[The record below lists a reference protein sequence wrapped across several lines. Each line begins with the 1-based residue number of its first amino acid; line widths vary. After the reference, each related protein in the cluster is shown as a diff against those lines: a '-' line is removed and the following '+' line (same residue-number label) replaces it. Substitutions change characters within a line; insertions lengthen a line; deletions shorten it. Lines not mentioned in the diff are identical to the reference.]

1 MRARINLAVIIA
13 MTIVTSVSAQSLPDE
28 AGPSLGQKD
37 STSQQE
43 SITNPG
49 GFGKSPDMKAID
61 PGHTGSTLNCRQQ
74 KDVRTERSAP
84 ATKNMDCV
92 R

>member
-1 MRARINLAVIIA
+1 MRARTLSVIIA
-13 MTIVTSVSAQSLPDE
+13 ITVITPVLAESLPDE
-28 AGPSLGQKD
+28 AGPSPGQKN

-61 PGHTGSTLNCRQQ
+61 PNRTGSTDLDCRQQ
-74 KDVRTERSAP
+74 KDIRTERSAK
-84 ATKNMDCV
+84 ATNNMDCV